1 MKTSALILL
10 SATDYGTDNGTYDGS
25 STSFIGTEQKAAGYY
40 SSAGTKQTVAIFT
53 EDLLATIKIQATVDT
68 TPTETSW
75 FTVLTFEGDGSSVND
90 TTGKYWNEVHNI
102 TGKFTYVRASVS
114 DFTQGVINKVTLSY

>member
-1 MKTSALILL
+1 M
-10 SATDYGTDNGTYDGS
+10 
-25 STSFIGTEQKAAGYY
+25 
-40 SSAGTKQTVAIFT
+40 
-53 EDLLATIKIQATVDT
+53 LATIKIQATVDT